1 MTTSELKLSAMAEI
15 AARETTILIVDD
27 SPLVRQA
34 LAEMLQAAG
43 FGVITASNGE
53 TAVSLYQ
60 KLGKVINLVLLD
72 LEMPLMDGGEAY
84 RRLRAINP
92 QVKAII
98 VSGCAPGEAQR
109 YLGDANGVPYLQ
121 KPVIIS
127 TLLAQIE
134 ATLMAPNGSA
144 NGSEKKAVSREALSP
159 EAAAETT
166 PILTN
171 PERRDG
177 DAHLL

>member
-1 MTTSELKLSAMAEI
+1 MSGNKFSAMAEI
-15 AARETTILIVDD
+15 AAREITILIADD

-34 LAEMLQAAG
+34 LAKLLQAAG

-60 KLGKVINLVLLD
+60 KLGKAINLVLLD

-98 VSGCAPGEAQR
+98 VSGCTPNEAQR
-109 YLGDANGVPYLQ
+109 YLGDEKGVPYLQ
-121 KPVIIS
+121 KPVIVS

-134 ATLMAPNGSA
+134 AMLMAPNGSA
-144 NGSEKKAVSREALSP
+144 NGSAKKAAPREAISP
-159 EAAAETT
+159 EAAPAAT
-166 PILTN
+166 PVPINT
-171 PERRDG
+171 ERRDG